1 MKDDSDS
8 DIGEEINDQLNQIW
22 TNAKDKR
29 K

>member
-22 TNAKDKR
+22 INAKDKR